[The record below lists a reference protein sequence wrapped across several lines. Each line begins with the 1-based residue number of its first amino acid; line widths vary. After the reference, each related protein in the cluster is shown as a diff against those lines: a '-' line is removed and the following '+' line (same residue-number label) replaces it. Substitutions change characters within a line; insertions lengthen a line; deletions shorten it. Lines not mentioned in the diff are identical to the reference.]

1 MYSCYVVTQICNIF
15 LFNSSRQICVMKI
28 HSSDDLGTVHLL
40 TALFVCLAT
49 GGVLI
54 SPAAN

>member
-15 LFNSSRQICVMKI
+15 LSNSSRQICVMKI
-28 HSSDDLGTVHLL
+28 HSSDDLGAVNLL
-40 TALFVCLAT
+40 TALFVYLAT
-49 GGVLI
+49 GGVLS